1 MPDNINQTIG
11 ADAGKKQEQTIE
23 LRPTLFIGVGGTGM
37 EVLMRVRRRI
47 LNTLW
52 GGANQRTRVESLT
65 DFPVAQFIQFDLD
78 TGAIV
83 ESNRAQADDL
93 QFPLVKFA
101 DDEKI
106 VETFDMDKYSR
117 DDDALEKYP
126 HVKEWLS
133 LTPKKIRELGI
144 DPAKG
149 AGQIRAVSRL
159 YLFDKYTKLRDK
171 IRLKLRT
178 LKAGLSHERQLAEL
192 GLRMEPSKF
201 RVVVVAS
208 VAGGTGSGA
217 FLDLGLLSRWLAKT
231 EVGHADVELM
241 LFLPTGYA
249 DKNKDRTAA
258 NGYAAL
264 MELESAMMGNKGY
277 VGRWDAY
284 DQPELPREPY
294 QEVYL
299 IDSGNLAQQNTKDIN
314 DVYHMVADALFEDF
328 ASGDFARRKRSVAV
342 NQAQHKNF
350 LHDALVPR
358 NRFADMRLSYSK
370 RFSAFGHA
378 VLDTRQEARR
388 DELAH
393 RWAGAMLQAFFG
405 VGSGDFGANRATDK
419 QRDEFMASY
428 VALRPLPFSEFP
440 EFSDTKIE
448 LQRSSGEFT
457 DYAITTELLQ
467 DKHGSLLNGIEQR
480 VNTQID
486 AIRTGFQR
494 TEWPTQLRE
503 AMKLLERDAVR
514 DQDST
519 ADTTEDRVTTRR
531 REAFEQIKK
540 SVRDQLYAY
549 LDNKDFGGL
558 EYVLSLVEQIK
569 DRLETQGTG
578 LIAALETNA
587 ERYREIKEAVRSRE
601 YERLL
606 DNLAQTRAGL
616 FGLGGGDKQANTV
629 LDHLRTEM
637 ANALKFHLRAK
648 AATEAAL
655 LMHEVS
661 AWLGRKTGI
670 DAQGRAVWS
679 GLVGEFQT
687 GRDQVLGMLKDLQN
701 ANAILQQDLTK
712 QHSTMIVVPATIR
725 EVQMPAAPQ
734 LREWADDA
742 FKDLGGSKALFRM
755 FAEADQRTEI
765 LIKVKRMAERQLTA
779 LTTID
784 PAANS
789 TDPLVDALD
798 QMPPGQRAE
807 YFRKLLA
814 CAMPWIEANLGGDFA
829 LNADQYKCFIGVSGQ
844 DEFRRKFGAEIDASV
859 PTHAGITPAQISI
872 VETGMPGRAV
882 CYCELSGVP
891 MTVLR
896 GLEGWRTSYRKES
909 EKSPTHTHIDSTQF
923 SHPMAPT
930 TDEINRL
937 AEDFKQYI
945 LAIMLGILTRTTQRV
960 MPPGQYQF
968 AVARGD
974 VRRIGN
980 ERAIRQNGLP
990 VTYRAQ
996 IVGRVQETL
1005 AELDALQTSALAALC
1020 EYYQSAVYTPKLVS
1034 DSTGAEQVRK
1044 GFASAIAAEAK
1055 RDLRDSA
1062 RRKGLSE
1069 SELGRHEHRLLDDLS
1084 SWAVVIGD
1092 SDADAYDWEV
1102 REPNEDLLP
1111 RLKFAIRPERLNTAG
1126 FDDLLR
1132 GGVVAAMA
1140 APVASPPFAPVAPAA
1155 FAPAP
1160 LAAAP
1165 AMPPAL
1171 APAAGMPPLGV
1182 APPVAHQY
1190 FLGVSGE
1197 QYGPYTAHQIAQFL
1211 QAGQVAVAITKV
1223 WRQGLAEW
1231 VDLGSF
1237 AELMGASQAAPPP
1250 LMAPPPPL
1258 SM

>member
-1 MPDNINQTIG
+1 MSDNMNQIIG
-11 ADAGKKQEQTIE
+11 ADTSKKQEQTIE

-37 EVLMRVRRRI
+37 EVLMRLRRRI

-52 GGANQRTRVESLT
+52 GGTNHRTRVESLV

-83 ESNRAQADDL
+83 ETNRAQADDL
-93 QFPLVKFA
+93 QFPLVKFS

-178 LKAGLSHERQLAEL
+178 LKAGLSHEKQLAEL
-192 GLRMEPSKF
+192 GLRMETSKF

-217 FLDLGLLSRWLAKT
+217 FLDIGLISRWLAKT

-299 IDSGNLAQQNTKDIN
+299 VDSGNLAQQHTKDIN
-314 DVYHMVADALFEDF
+314 DIYHMVADALFEDF

-358 NRFADMRLSYSK
+358 NRFPDMRLSYSK
-370 RFSAFGHA
+370 RFSAFGQA

-393 RWAGAMLQAFFG
+393 RWASAMLQAFFG
-405 VGSGDFGANRATDK
+405 VGSGDLGANRATDK
-419 QRDEFMASY
+419 QRDEFMGSY
-428 VALRPLPFSEFP
+428 VGLRPFAFSDFP
-440 EFSDTKIE
+440 EFSDKDIE

-457 DYAITTELLQ
+457 DYAVTNDLLQ
-467 DKHGSLLNGIEQR
+467 DKQGLLLAGIEQR

-486 AIRTGFQR
+486 SIRTGFQR
-494 TEWPTQLRE
+494 AEWPVQLRE
-503 AMKLLERDAVR
+503 SMKLLERDAVR

-519 ADTTEDRVTTRR
+519 ADTTEDRVTKRR
-531 REAFEQIKK
+531 REVFDRIKK
-540 SVRDQLYAY
+540 TVRDQLYSY
-549 LDNKDFGGL
+549 LDNKEFGGL

-569 DRLETQGTG
+569 DRLEAQGTG

-606 DNLAQTRAGL
+606 DNLAQTRSGI

-629 LDHLRTEM
+629 LDHLRIEM

-648 AATEAAL
+648 AASEAAL

-661 AWLGRKTGI
+661 AWLGSKTGI
-670 DAQGRAVWS
+670 DAQGRAIWT
-679 GLVGEFQT
+679 GLVGELQA
-687 GRDQVLGMLKDLQN
+687 GRDQVLGMLRDLQN
-701 ANAILQQDLTK
+701 AKTILQSDLTK
-712 QHSTMIVVPATIR
+712 QHSTLIVVPAAIR
-725 EVQMPAAPQ
+725 EVAMPAAPQ
-734 LREWADDA
+734 LREWADEA
-742 FKDLGGSKALFRM
+742 FKDLGGSQVLFPM
-755 FAEADQRTEI
+755 LAEADQRGEI

-779 LTTID
+779 LSAI
-784 PAANS
+784 
-789 TDPLVDALD
+789 DPLVDATDPLLDALD
-798 QMPPGQRAE
+798 QMSPGQRAE

-814 CAMPWIEANLGGDFA
+814 CSMPWIDANLGGDFA
-829 LNADQYKCFIGVSGQ
+829 LSADQYKCFIGVNNA
-844 DEFRRKFGAEIDASV
+844 DEFRRKFGSEIDASV
-859 PTHAGITPAQISI
+859 PTHAGITPSQISI
-872 VETGMPGRAV
+872 VETGTPGRAV
-882 CYCELSGVP
+882 CYSELSGVP

-923 SHPMAPT
+923 SHPMAPS

-937 AEDFKQYI
+937 AEDFKQY
-945 LAIMLGILTRTTQRV
+945 LLSIMLGILTRATQRV

-990 VTYRAQ
+990 VTYRGQ
-996 IVGRVQETL
+996 IVGRVQESL
-1005 AELDALQTSALAALC
+1005 ADLDALQTSALAALSA
-1020 EYYQSAVYTPKLVS
+1020 YYETAVYTPKLVS
-1034 DSTGAEQVRK
+1034 DSTGAEQSRK
-1044 GFASAIAAEAK
+1044 GFASSIAAEA
-1055 RDLRDSA
+1055 RRELRDSA
-1062 RRKGLSE
+1062 RRKGVSDA
-1069 SELGRHEHRLLDDLS
+1069 ELDRHESRLLEDLT

-1102 REPNEDLLP
+1102 REPNEDQLP
-1111 RLKFAIRPERLNTAG
+1111 RLKFAIRPERLSAHG
-1126 FDDLLR
+1126 FDDLLSASAIA
-1132 GGVVAAMA
+1132 GSGVSVQAAPISTLANTPPPLAPSVAA
-1140 APVASPPFAPVAPAA
+1140 P
-1155 FAPAP
+1155 
-1160 LAAAP
+1160 
-1165 AMPPAL
+1165 
-1171 APAAGMPPLGV
+1171 PPLGI
-1182 APPVAHQY
+1182 APPVSHQY
-1190 FLGVSGE
+1190 FLAVNG
-1197 QYGPYTAHQIAQFL
+1197 QQFGPYPAQQIAQFL
-1211 QAGQVAVAITKV
+1211 QAGQVVAATTKV

-1231 VDLGSF
+1231 VDLNNF
-1237 AELMGASQAAPPP
+1237 TELVGASQAPPP
-1250 LMAPPPPL
+1250 LPPAARPSL
-1258 SM
+1258 T